1 MRNRGEYNDGM
12 TESGEK
18 RRHPRIPLQARAIV
32 YASERQLECVACSL
46 SEGGALILPPA
57 KARAGLPMRIN
68 IGIAG
73 LPEWIVANAVLVREG
88 EYQGRYAWGV
98 RFTQITPHAAT
109 LLRSYV
115 RRTLR
120 GDPEPQMSANAQP
133 LIAVDTGSGSGSQP
147 RVATGSGS
155 GSQPRVAT
163 GSQPRVARAGPTPAH
178 DARRYDV
185 TGPHAPVATGSLN
198 RRSTRERVA
207 SGGYARVGGAP
218 PPEPAPGANPGHS
231 GDDYTDPFADLPTAG
246 SKLKDVAETSAEFA
260 EPDTPASGDW
270 EDAHSNVDL
279 NKLYKDALDDV
290 TPKKEPKKKGWFS

>member
-1 MRNRGEYNDGM
+1 M
-12 TESGEK
+12 TQSGEK

-32 YASERQLECVACSL
+32 YASERQLECVTCSL

-68 IGIAG
+68 IGIPG
-73 LPEWIVANAVLVREG
+73 LPEWIVANAVLIREG
-88 EYQGRYAWGV
+88 EFQGRYAWGV

-109 LLRSYV
+109 LLRSYI

-133 LIAVDTGSGSGSQP
+133 LLSVDTGSGSGSQP
-147 RVATGSGS
+147 KVASA
-155 GSQPRVAT
+155 SQPRVAT
-163 GSQPRVARAGPTPAH
+163 GGAGPAPAR

-185 TGPHAPVATGSLN
+185 TGPHAPVSRTSGAGGLD

-207 SGGYARVGGAP
+207 SGSYARVGGAP
-218 PPEPAPGANPGHS
+218 PPEPAPNANPGRS
-231 GDDYTDPFADLPTAG
+231 GDDFTDPFADLPTGG

-260 EPDTPASGDW
+260 QPDIPGDGDW
-270 EDAHSNVDL
+270 EKAHSNVDL

-290 TPKKEPKKKGWFS
+290 TPKKEAKKKGWFS